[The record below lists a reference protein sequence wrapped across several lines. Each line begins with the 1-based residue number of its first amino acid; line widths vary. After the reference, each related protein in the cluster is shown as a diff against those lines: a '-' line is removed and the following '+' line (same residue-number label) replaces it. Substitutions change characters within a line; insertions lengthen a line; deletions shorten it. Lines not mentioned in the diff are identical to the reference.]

1 MKKIFIICAMM
12 FAFVACGNANKNVEA
27 APAEVQEVVE
37 NVETTVDSVATET
50 TTEVKAEQF

>member
-37 NVETTVDSVATET
+37 NVEAAVDSVATET
-50 TTEVKAEQF
+50 TTEVKAE